1 MLGLGEVDEDDLYTA
16 LENYWLLERQPA
28 IERVSAKR
36 HLSSGTLVLYD
47 VSSSYME
54 GHCCPLAKRG
64 YSRDG
69 RKRHAADRLR
79 PALCS

>member
-16 LENYWLLERQPA
+16 LDWLLERQPA
-28 IERVSAKR
+28 IERVLAKR

-47 VSSSYME
+47 VRRATWKAIAVRWPNAAIAATAGEARS
-54 GHCCPLAKRG
+54 
-64 YSRDG
+64 
-69 RKRHAADRLR
+69 ADRLR